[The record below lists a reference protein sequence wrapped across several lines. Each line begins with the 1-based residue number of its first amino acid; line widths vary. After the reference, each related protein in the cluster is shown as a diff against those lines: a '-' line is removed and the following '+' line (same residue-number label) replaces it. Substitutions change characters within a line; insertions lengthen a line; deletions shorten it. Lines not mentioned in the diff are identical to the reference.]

1 MMGFFP
7 RPAAWFSALALTVFA
22 GLLGTTMS
30 WFYRAGAQVFFEA
43 PRLAGFAFFLGV
55 LSPIVLIAFGNH
67 AMHRALDRIA
77 KRHGSRGA
85 ESRQTWLPGLMS
97 WWAGLYGWLVLM
109 LSAWMSVTI
118 VMMIHPRSSFFAFY
132 NLFRLDSGL
141 ASVLSIPTA
150 VFVLLGATL
159 YQVEARVRD
168 RIAAG
173 PDSTT

>member
-1 MMGFFP
+1 MKGIFP

-67 AMHRALDRIA
+67 TMHRVLDRMG
-77 KRHGSRGA
+77 KREMARGA
-85 ESRQTWLPGLMS
+85 LPGLMS

-109 LSAWMSVTI
+109 LSAWTSVTI
-118 VMMIHPRSSFFAFY
+118 VMMIHPQSSFFAFY
-132 NLFRLDSGL
+132 NLFRLDSGV
-141 ASVLSIPTA
+141 ASVLSIPTV
-150 VFVLLGATL
+150 VFVVLGAML

-168 RIAAG
+168 RVAAG

>member
-1 MMGFFP
+1 MFP

-67 AMHRALDRIA
+67 TMHRVLDRMA
-77 KRHGSRGA
+77 KRDKGARGA
-85 ESRQTWLPGLMS
+85 LPGLMS
-97 WWAGLYGWLVLM
+97 WWAGLFGWLVLM
-109 LSAWMSVTI
+109 LAAWVSVTI
-118 VMMIHPRSSFFAFY
+118 VMMIHPQSSFLALY

-141 ASVLSIPTA
+141 ASVLSIPTV
-150 VFVLLGATL
+150 VFVIVGASL
-159 YQVEARVRD
+159 YQLEARVRD

-173 PDSTT
+173 PDSTV

>member
-1 MMGFFP
+1 MKGMFP

-30 WFYRAGAQVFFEA
+30 WFYRAGATVFFEA

-55 LSPIVLIAFGNH
+55 LSPIALVAFGNH
-67 AMHRALDRIA
+67 TMHRVLDRIG
-77 KRHGSRGA
+77 KRQTSRGA
-85 ESRQTWLPGLMS
+85 LPGLMS
-97 WWAGLYGWLVLM
+97 WWAGLYSWLVLM
-109 LSAWMSVTI
+109 LSAWCSVTI
-118 VMMIHPRSSFFAFY
+118 VMMIHPQSSFFAFY

-141 ASVLSIPTA
+141 ASVLSIPTV
-150 VFVLLGATL
+150 VFLVLGATL

>member
-1 MMGFFP
+1 MKGIFP

-67 AMHRALDRIA
+67 TMHRVLDRMG
-77 KRHGSRGA
+77 KRETSRGA
-85 ESRQTWLPGLMS
+85 LPRLMS

-109 LSAWMSVTI
+109 LSAWTSVTI
-118 VMMIHPRSSFFAFY
+118 VMMIHPQSSFFAFY
-132 NLFRLDSGL
+132 NLFRLDSGV
-141 ASVLSIPTA
+141 ASVLSIPTI
-150 VFVLLGATL
+150 VFVVLGAML

-168 RIAAG
+168 RVAAG